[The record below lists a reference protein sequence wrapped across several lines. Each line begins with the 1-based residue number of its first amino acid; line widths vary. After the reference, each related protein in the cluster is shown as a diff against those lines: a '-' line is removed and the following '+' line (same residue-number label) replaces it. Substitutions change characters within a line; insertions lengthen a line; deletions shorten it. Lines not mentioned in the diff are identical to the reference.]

1 MKVDPRIIDQM
12 KAAVPTEL
20 PGINADLTGRLV
32 LRGSAAQVKWAVTIR
47 ANALALTWTD
57 EHRAKLER
65 IVDASWWIA
74 NRHAL
79 TGMKYKE
86 PSAAQMADSGNF
98 ANQEMYEMMGGKTA
112 PLTNDEKFKQA
123 LPASYVERMTR
134 LSDAEKWAHSVAQ
147 NPQLAEAAILAV
159 LSRLYKEG
167 DMRTAL
173 RAKAQQVLESA
184 NAAVDKDTDAIRR
197 MLT

>member
-1 MKVDPRIIDQM
+1 M
-12 KAAVPTEL
+12 KAALPTEL

-47 ANALALTWTD
+47 ANALALTWTA

-159 LSRLYKEG
+159 LSRLYKAD

-173 RAKAQQVLESA
+173 REKAQQVLESA

>member
-1 MKVDPRIIDQM
+1 VKVDPRIIDQM
-12 KAAVPTEL
+12 KAALPTEL
-20 PGINADLTGRLV
+20 PGINTDPTGQHV

-47 ANALALTWTD
+47 ANALALTWTA

-74 NRHAL
+74 NRTAL
-79 TGMKYKE
+79 PGMKYKE
-86 PSAAQMADSGNF
+86 PSAAQMADTGNF

-112 PLTNDEKFKQA
+112 PLSNDEKFKQA
-123 LPASYVERMTR
+123 LPPSYVDRMTR
-134 LSDAEKWAHSVAQ
+134 LTDAERWAASVSQ
-147 NPQLAEAAILAV
+147 NPKLAEAAILAV
-159 LSRLYKEG
+159 LSRLYKE
-167 DMRTAL
+167 DAMRTAL
-173 RAKAQQVLESA
+173 RSAAQRALEAA

>member
-47 ANALALTWTD
+47 ANTLALTWTA

-79 TGMKYKE
+79 TGMTYKE

-159 LSRLYKEG
+159 LSRLYKAD

-173 RAKAQQVLESA
+173 REKAQQVLESA

>member
-12 KAAVPTEL
+12 KAALPTEL

-47 ANALALTWTD
+47 ANALALTWTA

-159 LSRLYKEG
+159 LSRLYKAD

-173 RAKAQQVLESA
+173 REKAQQVLESA